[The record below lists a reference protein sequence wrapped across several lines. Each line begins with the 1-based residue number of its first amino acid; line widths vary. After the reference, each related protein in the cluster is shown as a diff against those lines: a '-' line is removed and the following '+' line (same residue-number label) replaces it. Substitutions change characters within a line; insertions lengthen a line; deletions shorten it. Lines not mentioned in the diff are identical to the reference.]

1 MGISPRT
8 IEFLIELGHDATHLF
23 ALGLGEMRDAEIL
36 QMARDEDRVLLA
48 HDLDFGELLAASG
61 ERFPSVIIFRLRNM
75 RPDSVN
81 LYLGMVLDNLQDDLE
96 TGSIV
101 SVSERSI
108 RTRSLPPHRNE

>member
-23 ALGLGEMRDAEIL
+23 ALGLEEMQDSEVL
-36 QMARDEDRVLLA
+36 QMARVEGRVLLA

-81 LYLGMVLDNLQDDLE
+81 LYLRMALDNFHDDLE
-96 TGSIV
+96 TGSII

-108 RTRSLPPHRNE
+108 RARSLPAQRSE